1 MHKIGQIVSKKEKE
15 IFDIFFNIKINLNS
29 WYNNDA
35 GIDFFLNVD
44 KIIYFFKYSF
54 IGSINLII

>member
-29 WYNNDA
+29 Y
-35 GIDFFLNVD
+35 
-44 KIIYFFKYSF
+44 II
-54 IGSINLII
+54 